1 LALTQWRSPAWPLL
15 ARTSISRRIL
25 RGAATDQGGVPKDAA
40 EPGEPPPAVA
50 SMSAGAAVRSARPD
64 FDAARG
70 DPPAAAAPR
79 EGEVHAARQQF
90 FAVYDQYFPYVWRNL
105 RRLGVAPDAVDDVAQ
120 DVFLVVHRRLP
131 EFEGRSELRTWLY
144 SIVLHTVRDHRR
156 LVRRKRR
163 PEVGAEPLEASV
175 DPAGGPHEEVERA
188 EEVRR
193 LYALLD
199 ELDEDLRDVF
209 VLSEL
214 EELSAPEIAQV
225 TGANVNT
232 VYGRL
237 ARARRAF
244 QAAVA
249 RRRAK
254 DARSQR

>member
-1 LALTQWRSPAWPLL
+1 
-15 ARTSISRRIL
+15 
-25 RGAATDQGGVPKDAA
+25 VPKDAA
-40 EPGEPPPAVA
+40 EPREPPPAVA
-50 SMSAGAAVRSARPD
+50 SMSAGAAARSERPTS
-64 FDAARG
+64 DAARR
-70 DPPAAAAPR
+70 DLPAIAAPR
-79 EGEVHAARQQF
+79 EGEAHAAHQQF
-90 FAVYDQYFPYVWRNL
+90 LAVYDRYFPYVWRNL
-105 RRLGVAPDAVDDVAQ
+105 RRLGVSPDAVDDVAQ
-120 DVFLVVHRRLP
+120 DVFLVVHRRLA
-131 EFEGRSELRTWLY
+131 EFEGRAELRTWLY
-144 SIVLHTVRDHRR
+144 SIVLHTVRDQRR

-163 PEVGAEPLEASV
+163 PEVGAEPLESSV
-175 DPAGGPHEEVERA
+175 EPSGGPHEEAERA

-254 DARSQR
+254 DARSLR